1 MKRKTGRP
9 AMTRTAVAMVG
20 LLACLAA
27 SAGAQ
32 DRGAARPKVDR
43 PEGEVWQVVRQ
54 NCISCHGIDDYAF
67 FALDR
72 AGWGD
77 LIDSSHESMP
87 EVALSEEEQ
96 TLLLDWIVD
105 EFGPDSEPFPRSYI
119 PPEITEFFSDPEA
132 FRLMDRACT
141 QCHNMDRINDA
152 RYSLDGWRVVL
163 VTMREQGAVLT
174 DEELETL
181 VEWLSRTRGIN
192 PNQ

>member
-1 MKRKTGRP
+1 MKRNSGRP
-9 AMTRTAVAMVG
+9 AMTLVAVAMVG
-20 LLACLAA
+20 LLAFLAV

-32 DRGAARPKVDR
+32 NRGAARPKVDR
-43 PEGEVWQVVRQ
+43 PEGAVWQVVRQ

-72 AGWGD
+72 AEWGD
-77 LIDSSHESMP
+77 LIDSSHADIEG
-87 EVALSEEEQ
+87 VALAEDER
-96 TLLLDWIVD
+96 TLLLDWIVG

-119 PPEITEFFSDPEA
+119 PPEITVFFSDPEA

-152 RYSLDGWRVVL
+152 RYSLDAWRVVL